1 MRYEFFEKNDYVFKQ
16 NDVGTKFYVI
26 LDGNVCILVNTP

>member
-1 MRYEFFEKNDYVFKQ
+1 MSKSYSINVA